1 MNTINSRK
9 VLDIAIRW
17 VKVGSSPQLRHPL
30 LYKNT
35 CYTTR
40 RVISYRLLLHTIFI
54 QSSMCV
60 RELISVPGSSRLS
73 VIPAVGVTCTHM
85 HVPTYRSTDHVIK
98 KNTEIFKD
106 SYLMS
111 LSVVFMTLF
120 IASHFFSLCCC
131 RTFMNKFWPR

>member
-9 VLDIAIRW
+9 VLDITICW
-17 VKVGSSPQLRHPL
+17 VKVGPSPQLRHPL
-30 LYKNT
+30 LYENIVV
-35 CYTTR
+35 YLLHYR

-60 RELISVPGSSRLS
+60 RELISVPGGSWLS

-85 HVPTYRSTDHVIK
+85 HAPTYRSSDHVIK
-98 KNTEIFKD
+98 KNTEIFKN

-120 IASHFFSLCCC
+120 IASHFSVS
-131 RTFMNKFWPR
+131 